1 MSGVMFAVVPAGA
14 SVAARLRVPLHAA
27 AVKDVSYA
35 GYRITVPAS
44 WPVYRLDRDPATCV
58 RYDVSAVYLGTPGAS
73 QQCPAHL
80 AGRTQ
85 TVSITRAGVVFQRA
99 GGGSMPGLTGGA
111 RAGRLASV
119 GAELMQDAQQQVL
132 GASLAGGSVITATYG
147 GDPGVIRRV
156 LASLHLVRAAQRHGS
171 AVRRAVVH
179 RALVHG
185 VTAPRVAP
193 HRVASRLLAPHRVV
207 SHRVAFPRVALRRM
221 LAHSVAARTRVRRK
235 SVPDLPVS
243 RPRVKAS
250 GAVPAAT
257 KNAARR
263 SAPGGNPAG
272 PATGVTGATAPGD
285 PAGPGDSVAPGG
297 GPGSSAGVPGD
308 PGTASPGVSQPGAS
322 QPATPQPA
330 GPQPGSSAPG
340 MSQPGQPP
348 SAAAPQAG
356 FDTCTAP
363 SLAAMRAWRSRYA
376 VAGIYI
382 GGVNMACDFGNLTP
396 AWIQAAERMHW
407 SLIPTYVG
415 PQAPCYGAGTMINPA
430 QAKAQ
435 GFAAAADAVRD
446 AASFGLGKGTP
457 IYYDMEA
464 YKGPRSC
471 SAAVVAFV
479 AGWTRGLN
487 AQGYVSGVYSS
498 ASSGIV
504 DLQAAAA
511 AGWAAPQAIWI
522 ARWDGQSSLTDGAL
536 QHVTP
541 WLATKRNKQFRG
553 DHWQTVGGVK
563 LEIDSDTVGGPV
575 AGPTPAASQAPP
587 TPPASQYPSPPA
599 GAWPPPD
606 ELGPAS
612 PPSDVEPPSDESG
625 SPSDQ
630 WAPAGSLPVDGW
642 PAESD
647 DAGDLSAQA
656 FPAGTR
662 APSALAATSAWS
674 VQQALV
680 TPPDLMA
687 AIRLKC
693 E

>member
-1 MSGVMFAVVPAGA
+1 MRRVAIAVMSGVMIAVVPAGA
-14 SVAARLRVPLHAA
+14 SVAARLRAPLHAA
-27 AVKDVSYA
+27 AVKEVSYA
-35 GYRITVPAS
+35 GYRITVPAN
-44 WPVYRLDRDPATCV
+44 WPVYRLDRDPSRCV
-58 RYDVSAVYLGTPGAS
+58 RYDVSAVYLGTPGPS

-85 TVSITRAGVVFQRA
+85 TVSITPAGVVFQRA
-99 GGGSMPGLTGGA
+99 GSGSVPGLAGGV

-119 GAELMQDAQQQVL
+119 DAELMQDVQQQVL

-147 GDPGVIRRV
+147 RDPGVIRRV
-156 LASLHLVRAAQRHGS
+156 MASLHTVRVAQRHGP
-171 AVRRAVVH
+171 AVRQVVVQH
-179 RALVHG
+179 VA
-185 VTAPRVAP
+185 APRVAP
-193 HRVASRLLAPHRVV
+193 HRVALP
-207 SHRVAFPRVALRRM
+207 RVAFRRM
-221 LAHSVAARTRVRRK
+221 PAHSVAPRTRVRRK

-243 RPRVKAS
+243 GPRAKVTDV
-250 GAVPAAT
+250 VPAAT

-263 SAPGGNPAG
+263 SAPGGNPAS
-272 PATGVTGATAPGD
+272 PVTGATAPGD
-285 PAGPGDSVAPGG
+285 PAGPAASVAAGG
-297 GPGSSAGVPGD
+297 GEPGPATGE
-308 PGTASPGVSQPGAS
+308 PGTTSPGVP
-322 QPATPQPA
+322 
-330 GPQPGSSAPG
+330 
-340 MSQPGQPP
+340 QPGQPP

-457 IYYDMEA
+457 VYYDMEA

-522 ARWDGQSSLTDGAL
+522 ARWDGQSSLTSGAL

-541 WLATKRNKQFRG
+541 WSVTKRNKQFRG

-563 LEIDSDTVGGPV
+563 LDIDSDTVGGPV
-575 AGPTPAASQAPP
+575 AGPTPASSQAPQA
-587 TPPASQYPSPPA
+587 PPAPPAAPAPLYPSPSA
-599 GAWPPPD
+599 GASPPLD
-606 ELGPAS
+606 ESG
-612 PPSDVEPPSDESG
+612 PPSDVVPPSDEFG
-625 SPSDQ
+625 PLSDAGEPDE
-630 WAPAGSLPVDGW
+630 WVPAGLLSGREWSVSSDGACDW
-642 PAESD
+642 SAES
-647 DAGDLSAQA
+647 
-656 FPAGTR
+656 FPARGQE
-662 APSALAATSAWS
+662 SSVLAATSAWS

-680 TPPDLMA
+680 TAPA
-687 AIRLKC
+687 SVTVIRFKC
-693 E
+693 R